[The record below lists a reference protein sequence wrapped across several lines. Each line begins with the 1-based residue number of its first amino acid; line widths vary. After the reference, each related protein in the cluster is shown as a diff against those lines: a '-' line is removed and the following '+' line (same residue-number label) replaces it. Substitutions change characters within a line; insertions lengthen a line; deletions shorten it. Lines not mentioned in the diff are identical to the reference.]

1 MIGVID
7 YGAGN
12 LGNALRAL
20 KHLGHAARLLASPC
34 ELDGNMSLLILPG
47 VGAFPPAKEALARRG
62 WPRILHD
69 WTDSGKPLLGICLGM
84 QLLYAASLEDGRTE
98 GLGFFHG
105 EVVPLAGLKKS
116 PHMGW
121 NRVNWVR
128 DVQGVTEL
136 FPEGLDAYFVHGY
149 AAPVT
154 DISLAETTVDDL
166 CFSSV
171 SMKGNI
177 AGFQFHPE
185 RSGTEGLRLLGTFID
200 RLSEGHP

>member
-20 KHLGHAARLLASPC
+20 KHLGYAARLLASPSD
-34 ELDGNMSLLILPG
+34 LDGNISLLILPG
-47 VGAFPPAKEALARRG
+47 VGAFPPAKEELARRG

-69 WTDSGKPLLGICLGM
+69 WADSGKPLLGICLGM
-84 QLLYAASLEDGRTE
+84 QLLYAASLEDGRTV
-98 GLGFFHG
+98 GLGFFEG

-128 DVQGVTEL
+128 DVEGVTEF

-154 DISLAETTVDDL
+154 DISLAETTVGGL

-171 SMKGNI
+171 SMKGKI

-200 RLSEGHP
+200 RLAEGRP

>member
-20 KHLGHAARLLASPC
+20 ERLGHGANLLASPQDLN
-34 ELDGNMSLLILPG
+34 EDLSLLILPG
-47 VGAFPPAKEALARRG
+47 VGAFPPAKEELSRRG
-62 WPRILHD
+62 WPRVLHG
-69 WTDSGKPLLGICLGM
+69 WADSGKPILGICLGM
-84 QLLYAASLEDGRTE
+84 QLLYSASLEDGWTA
-98 GLGFFHG
+98 GLGFFPG

-121 NRVNWVR
+121 NQVR
-128 DVQGVTEL
+128 WISNLKGITGI
-136 FPEGLDAYFVHGY
+136 FPKGLDAYFVHGY

-154 DISLAETTVDDL
+154 DVTLAETTVDEVR
-166 CFSSV
+166 FSSV
-171 SMKGNI
+171 ALRENI

-185 RSGTEGLRLLGTFID
+185 RSGIEGLRLLGTFID
-200 RLSEGHP
+200 FLLAGRP

>member
-20 KHLGHAARLLASPC
+20 KHLGYAAKLMASP
-34 ELDGNMSLLILPG
+34 EDLDGNFSLLVLPG
-47 VGAFPPAKEALARRG
+47 VGAFPPAKAELARRG
-62 WPRILHD
+62 WPEALHG

-84 QLLYAASLEDGRTE
+84 QLLYDASLEDGRTE
-98 GLGFFHG
+98 GLGLFQG

-121 NRVNWVR
+121 NRVHWVR

-136 FPEGLDAYFVHGY
+136 FPGGLDAYFVHGY

-154 DISLAETTVDDL
+154 DISLAETRVDGF

-185 RSGTEGLRLLGTFID
+185 RSGTDGLRLLGTFID
-200 RLSEGHP
+200 RLAEGRP

>member
-20 KHLGHAARLLASPC
+20 KQLGHSARLLASPQD
-34 ELDGNMSLLILPG
+34 LGGDVSLLILPG
-47 VGAFPPAKEALARRG
+47 VGAFPPAMEELSRRG
-62 WPRILHD
+62 WPEVLHD
-69 WTDSGKPLLGICLGM
+69 WADSGKPLLGICLGM
-84 QLLYAASLEDGRTE
+84 QLLYAASLEDGLTE
-98 GLGFFHG
+98 GLGFFPG
-105 EVVPLAGLKKS
+105 KVAPLAGLKKS

-121 NRVNWVR
+121 NTVR
-128 DVQGVTEL
+128 WIRNVPGLTES

-154 DISLAETTVDDL
+154 DVSLAETTVDEVR
-166 CFSSV
+166 FGSV

-185 RSGTEGLRLLGTFID
+185 RSGIEGLRLLGIFILHLAGG
-200 RLSEGHP
+200 RP

>member
-20 KHLGHAARLLASPC
+20 KHLGYASKLMASP
-34 ELDGNMSLLILPG
+34 EDLDVDFSLLILPG
-47 VGAFPPAKEALARRG
+47 VGAFPPAKEELASRG
-62 WPRILHD
+62 WPEALHN

-84 QLLYAASLEDGRTE
+84 QLLYTASLEDGRTE
-98 GLGFFHG
+98 GLGFFSG

-121 NRVNWVR
+121 NRVHWVR
-128 DVQGVTEL
+128 DARGITEL

-154 DISLAETTVDDL
+154 DISLAETIVDGL

-185 RSGTEGLRLLGTFID
+185 RSGTEGLRLLRTFID
-200 RLSEGHP
+200 SLTEGRP